1 LAGRTEAPQ
10 YLSGK
15 TRAEVVAPL
24 RGVQR
29 AQEDGQ
35 AVTSGD
41 RPLTVEQRLMFW
53 VDNIAARKVRY
64 STLSAYRGYIVN
76 RIVPSL
82 GRHRLDRLQPEH
94 LETFCRKC
102 EEQGLAAA
110 TVLQMHRVLSRAL
123 KVAVQ
128 RGRIPRNV
136 ATLVDA
142 PSVKRPEVEPLT
154 PEDARRV
161 LATAESARNAARW
174 SVALALGLRQ
184 GEALGLRWDAVDL
197 ERGTLNVRRR
207 CSGRP
212 AAVWCSS
219 LRSRLLAG
227 ERIVLPAPLVAA
239 LRAHKAAQAPPCQGD
254 MRQRITRNSL

>member
-1 LAGRTEAPQ
+1 MGRRGSGEGSIYQDADGRWRAIVDLGWQ
-10 YLSGK
+10 DGRRRRKYLSGV
-15 TRAEVVAPL
+15 TRAEVVARL

-64 STLSAYRGYIVN
+64 STLSAYRGYIVD

-82 GRHRLDRLQPEH
+82 GRHRLHRLQPEH

-136 ATLVDA
+136 ATLVDS

-174 SVALALGLRQ
+174 SVPGRAGASRYADPRAQPDHPHIRHVQPRRAGARL
-184 GEALGLRWDAVDL
+184 
-197 ERGTLNVRRR
+197 RRR
-207 CSGRP
+207 GPDGGR
-212 AAVWCSS
+212 
-219 LRSRLLAG
+219 
-227 ERIVLPAPLVAA
+227 A
-239 LRAHKAAQAPPCQGD
+239 LDEGGQG
-254 MRQRITRNSL
+254 